1 MPLEILPPEL
11 TATKASSTE
20 KKPYDSHELL
30 PSKIESGSSEEFR
43 LLGSYAT
50 GHMLAP
56 WRCAVEVN

>member
-30 PSKIESGSSEEFR
+30 PSKIESGSSEEF
-43 LLGSYAT
+43 
-50 GHMLAP
+50 
-56 WRCAVEVN
+56 